1 MAPWR
6 ATKQDW
12 LLKGIHKHM
21 ALIPTFAP
29 IAKMNT
35 IRILLSLAT
44 NFDLP
49 LQQFSVKINL
59 LHTDQEV
66 EVYMDILPRYE
77 KESWKNKVCKLK
89 KNHYMVLS
97 NRLKHGLENL
107 WKLWCREI
115 IIKAKVITHYLS
127 HSNLGKIA
135 NIDCVCW
142 WYCYHWKWP
151 RRDYRTVIML
161 S

>member
-49 LQQFSVKINL
+49 LQQFSVKITF

-97 NRLKHGLENL
+97 NCLKHGLENL
-107 WKLWCREI
+107 
-115 IIKAKVITHYLS
+115 
-127 HSNLGKIA
+127 
-135 NIDCVCW
+135 
-142 WYCYHWKWP
+142 
-151 RRDYRTVIML
+151 
-161 S
+161 